1 MRTTTKTTIR
11 PTVGNSVSRDA
22 SLAKKKQSGPTSSK
36 EKMTN
41 ERYTPSKLP
50 TTKTKAKPTSVG
62 NSVSRDASL
71 AKKKQSGPTSSKEKM
86 TNERYTP
93 SKTTIRPTSMGNS
106 ASRGRIK

>member
-11 PTVGNSVSRDA
+11 PT
-22 SLAKKKQSGPTSSK
+22 
-36 EKMTN
+36 
-41 ERYTPSKLP
+41 
-50 TTKTKAKPTSVG
+50 VG